1 MADGALRGATVRTA
15 PERTASAARG
25 TGRPRPFANVVGF
38 DDAPFPPGHR
48 GDVPVVGAVYAAKR
62 LDGVLVGRVRRDGA
76 DAARRL
82 AALVAESRFAGHIRL
97 VLLQGVA
104 LAGFNVV
111 DAHELSRRLGLPVLI
126 VARRSPDLP
135 AIERALRG
143 SVRGGTRKW
152 SIICRLGPMER
163 LGPVFVQRVGLSTEE
178 ARGVVERFALHGH
191 VPEPLRVAHLIA
203 GALGR
208 GESRGRA

>member
-1 MADGALRGATVRTA
+1 VTGAATRA
-15 PERTASAARG
+15 
-25 TGRPRPFANVVGF
+25 RPFANVVGF

-48 GDVPVVGAVYAAKR
+48 GDVPVVGAVYASTR

-82 AALVAESRFAGHIRL
+82 ATLVAHSRFADHIQL

-111 DAHELSRRLGLPVLI
+111 DAHDLAARLGLPVLV
-126 VARRSPDLP
+126 VARRQPDLA
-135 AIERALRG
+135 AIERALRTR
-143 SVRGGTRKW
+143 VRAGARKW
-152 SIICRLGPMER
+152 ALIQRLGPMEG
-163 LGPVFVQRVGLSTEE
+163 LGRCVVQRVGLSLEE
-178 ARGVVERFALHGH
+178 ARTVVQRFALHGH
-191 VPEPLRVAHLIA
+191 IPEPLRVAHLIA

-208 GESRGRA
+208 GESRGRP

>member
-1 MADGALRGATVRTA
+1 VGAT
-15 PERTASAARG
+15 PEGRPSSEGRG
-25 TGRPRPFANVVGF
+25 TRRPRPFANVVGF
-38 DDAPFPPGHR
+38 DDAPFPPEHR
-48 GDVPVVGAVYAAKR
+48 GDVPVVGAVYAAGR

-76 DAARRL
+76 DSARRL
-82 AALVAESRFAGHIRL
+82 AALVAGSRFAGHIRL

-111 DAHELSRRLGLPVLI
+111 DAHDLSQRLGLPVLV
-126 VARRSPDLP
+126 VARRAPDLA
-135 AIERALRG
+135 AIDRALRA
-143 SVRGGTRKW
+143 SVRGGARKW
-152 SIICRLGPMER
+152 SIIQRLGPMER
-163 LGPVFVQRVGLSTEE
+163 LGRVYVQRVGLTADE